1 MPIAEISSAAASSV
15 QAPRVEPNVT
25 LPDHSRSVDAA
36 QFDQL
41 FQQAQNEHARLQFT
55 NPIPSVA
62 SPGVDAVMQSVGK
75 SSSDY
80 MNTVQVSMK
89 SLANVNLQDPRAFA
103 EITSQ
108 LTNVV
113 LQGVQMSTVLGE
125 VTSSKKSLQELFH
138 NQG

>member
-1 MPIAEISSAAASSV
+1 MPTAEISSAAALSA
-15 QAPRVEPNVT
+15 QTPRVEPNVT

-41 FQQAQNEHARLQFT
+41 FQRAQNEHAKVEFT
-55 NPIPSVA
+55 NPIPSIA
-62 SPGVDAVMQSVGK
+62 SPGVDAMMHSIGS

-80 MNTVQVSMK
+80 MNSVQVGLK
-89 SLANVNLQDPRAFA
+89 SIANVNLQDPRAFA
-103 EITSQ
+103 EVTGH

-113 LQGVQMSTVLGE
+113 LQGIQVSTVLGE